1 MRYLAV
7 MRSSVTLPAVAV
19 LGALLASVAG
29 ARAQRTEPFA
39 ISKIDVSYEKFKGSF
54 KVWPKSKPASTL
66 RLDEWME
73 IEVEFRAEPEDVR
86 DDFFDE
92 IEVRIHVLTPEDK
105 KGELKREVFSAEMRF
120 APVPKAKTL
129 YAVAYLPPVVL
140 ERYGGKSAWENG
152 ANVAAEVFYKGRPVA
167 EMELK
172 DKGGRAGDEG
182 WYTRGGKKGVL
193 LNRSK
198 TPFALDSWDRYLPEA
213 EASR

>member
-1 MRYLAV
+1 MRAKSAILTALALGV
-7 MRSSVTLPAVAV
+7 LMSASSDL
-19 LGALLASVAG
+19 
-29 ARAQRTEPFA
+29 RAQRTEPFG

-54 KVWPKSKPASTL
+54 KVWPKGKPASAL
-66 RLDEWME
+66 RFEEWME
-73 IEVEFRAEPEDVR
+73 VDVEFRAEPDDVQG
-86 DDFFDE
+86 DFFDE

-105 KGELKREVFSAEMRF
+105 KGELKREVFTAEMRY

-198 TPFALDSWDRYLPEA
+198 TPFALDSWDRYLPEV
-213 EASR
+213 EAGR